1 MTDKE
6 KKTLERLKEKEAKEK
21 KEAAKRSRI
30 FKDMCKQKFGLTPT
44 EIADKILTDS
54 DKESD
59 NKKWLDFGLW
69 IAKTYGLENEDDIK
83 KWKSVVAN
91 DNGLAY
97 WQNNRYVNRQS
108 VAPRTDAY
116 TPS

>member
-59 NKKWLDFGLW
+59 NKKWLELGKYVATKYDL
-69 IAKTYGLENEDDIK
+69 TSQEDID
-83 KWKSVVAN
+83 KWKQIVPN
-91 DNGLAY
+91 PKGIAY
-97 WQNNRYVNRQS
+97 WQEQRNVNRTPI
-108 VAPRTDAY
+108 APRTDAY